1 MYRFNYTGSFILDF
15 VFYKIYIDRIE
26 EIIIILEEIIKMKKN
41 VIGLAL
47 GAVLFV
53 GGASLGGNAVLGLQ
67 L

>member
-26 EIIIILEEIIKMKKN
+26 EIIIILEGIIKMKKN
-41 VIGLAL
+41 VIGLVL